1 MYFLF
6 LFLDHTPYSPFAIR
20 HILSS
25 ALLTSHPATLFRG
38 PNLAED
44 MLRKGWATT
53 YEQHGAE
60 YGEGGVERY
69 KQIEQE
75 AKDARRGIW
84 AKGVRGET
92 PAEYKRR

>member
-1 MYFLF
+1 
-6 LFLDHTPYSPFAIR
+6 
-20 HILSS
+20 
-25 ALLTSHPATLFRG
+25 
-38 PNLAED
+38 